1 MEQLMFAVIPHEI
14 DGKLVEQRAIDG
26 YVNAT
31 AMCGAVGKQF
41 NDYRRLKSTEEFL
54 WELASDTGI
63 PVSQLVISFKGN
75 TASFQQGTWIHP
87 DVAIHLG
94 QWCSPKF
101 AVAVARW
108 VRDWMSGKTG
118 KTKLPYHI
126 ERYMANRSK
135 IPHTHFSI
143 LNEMIFGLVG
153 QMEKDGYTLPDK
165 LIPDISMGLMFCKW
179 LRTVKGIDTNKLPTY
194 KHKYQD
200 GRIVDAKLYPNSVLA
215 DFRTHFHE
223 EWLPKRAIEYFSVRD
238 PKALPFLQKLL
249 PGVKFKQLTDSD
261 SK

>member
-1 MEQLMFAVIPHEI
+1 
-14 DGKLVEQRAIDG
+14 
-26 YVNAT
+26 
-31 AMCGAVGKQF
+31 
-41 NDYRRLKSTEEFL
+41 
-54 WELASDTGI
+54 
-63 PVSQLVISFKGN
+63 
-75 TASFQQGTWIHP
+75 
-87 DVAIHLG
+87 
-94 QWCSPKF
+94 
-101 AVAVARW
+101 
-108 VRDWMSGKTG
+108 
-118 KTKLPYHI
+118 
-126 ERYMANRSK
+126 
-135 IPHTHFSI
+135 
-143 LNEMIFGLVG
+143 MIFGLVG

>member
-1 MEQLMFAVIPHEI
+1 
-14 DGKLVEQRAIDG
+14 
-26 YVNAT
+26 
-31 AMCGAVGKQF
+31 
-41 NDYRRLKSTEEFL
+41 
-54 WELASDTGI
+54 
-63 PVSQLVISFKGN
+63 
-75 TASFQQGTWIHP
+75 
-87 DVAIHLG
+87 
-94 QWCSPKF
+94 
-101 AVAVARW
+101 
-108 VRDWMSGKTG
+108 MSGKSG

-179 LRTVKGIDTNKLPTY
+179 LRTDKGIDTNQLPTY

-200 GRIVDAKLYPNSVLA
+200 GRVVDAKLYPNSVLA

-223 EWLPKRAIEYFSVRD
+223 EWLPKRAIEYFKTRD

-249 PGVKFKQLTDSD
+249 PSAKLKQIKNSD